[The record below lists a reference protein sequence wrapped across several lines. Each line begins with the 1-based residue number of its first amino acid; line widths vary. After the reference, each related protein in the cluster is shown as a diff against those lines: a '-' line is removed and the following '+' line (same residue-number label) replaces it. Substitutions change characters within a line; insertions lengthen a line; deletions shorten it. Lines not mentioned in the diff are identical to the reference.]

1 MSLGYG
7 AYPGKTKD
15 IVATLKDGRVIAYSQ
30 SGPTAIPEQVET
42 AVYIYFPDLR
52 RVEYVLQLQFHTTGD
67 NTYLSQTPNKWLEAA
82 NVVGLTIY
90 ANHGTTLTVDAL
102 AIGPP

>member
-1 MSLGYG
+1 MS
-7 AYPGKTKD
+7 AYPGVTKD

-30 SGPTAIPEQVET
+30 SGPTPILPTTVT
-42 AVYIYFPDLR
+42 GIYIYFPDLR
-52 RVEYVLQLQFHTTGD
+52 KIEYVIDVELYT
-67 NTYLSQTPNKWLEAA
+67 NPPTYLTRTMNKWLEAA

-90 ANHGTTLTVDAL
+90 TAAGTTLTVDAL